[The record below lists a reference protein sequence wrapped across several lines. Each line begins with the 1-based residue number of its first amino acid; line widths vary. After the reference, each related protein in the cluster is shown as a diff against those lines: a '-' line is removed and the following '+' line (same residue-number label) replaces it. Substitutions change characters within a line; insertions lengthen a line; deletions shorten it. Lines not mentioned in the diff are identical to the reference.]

1 MRNEPEPLTAADG
14 DERPVEAPP
23 DAPPD
28 ADAVR
33 AYFTEAA
40 RVPLLSAA
48 EERDLFAR
56 IEAAQHLLDR
66 ALAVHHGK
74 RSARPVRAS
83 AAKLQELKNE
93 VIRANLRLVISVA
106 KRHRYSAVPLLD
118 RIQDGNIGLIEAVD
132 RFDYH
137 RGFKFSTYAVWWI
150 RRSIYRGIEQTGRTV
165 RLPGHLVA
173 ALNRIETTRAV
184 LVRELGRDPTL
195 EEVAARARIGAD
207 KVMACLVAGQP
218 PVDLDA
224 PVAAGTPLGVFLA
237 DETSAPPDADV
248 HEADGKRWL
257 AGLLA
262 SLTVREQQVLEWRF
276 GLRGGREQTLEEI
289 AGRLDLSRERVRQIE
304 KRALARLRRHSAG
317 VAA

>member
-1 MRNEPEPLTAADG
+1 
-14 DERPVEAPP
+14 
-23 DAPPD
+23 
-28 ADAVR
+28 
-33 AYFTEAA
+33 
-40 RVPLLSAA
+40 
-48 EERDLFAR
+48 
-56 IEAAQHLLDR
+56 
-66 ALAVHHGK
+66 
-74 RSARPVRAS
+74 
-83 AAKLQELKNE
+83 
-93 VIRANLRLVISVA
+93 
-106 KRHRYSAVPLLD
+106 
-118 RIQDGNIGLIEAVD
+118 
-132 RFDYH
+132 
-137 RGFKFSTYAVWWI
+137 
-150 RRSIYRGIEQTGRTV
+150 
-165 RLPGHLVA
+165 VA